1 MLWTIIKR
9 DSFILGKWRKINIFY
24 RWLDIDVRIQ
34 WRISKQYR
42 DGQDVNICIREDEII
57 EDKFIGLYRVM
68 EEAIKYRDAVLEM

>member
-24 RWLDIDVRIQ
+24 CWLGIDVRIQ
-34 WRISKQYR
+34 WRIFKQYR
-42 DGQDVNICIREDEII
+42 NGQDVNICIGEDEII

-68 EEAIKYRDAVLEM
+68 EETVKYRNAMWEM